1 MRLPRSDALPP
12 AKAKDIYQAARKALA
27 YGFAH
32 HRMPL
37 PKNHPGWRRYNA
49 TPYLSDTHGNRYV
62 NNYANSKAA
71 KAGYGELTADRRMQP
86 GTVAVKDSYTVTDK
100 GEVFPDALLY
110 MQKLAPG
117 RSLATGDWH
126 FVQILP
132 HGSYIGDII
141 NDNPENVA
149 FCFACHKVM
158 AEVDYLFF
166 LPRNNSKTSSPAPR
180 YPKAGLSLSPTPIVL

>member
-1 MRLPRSDALPP
+1 
-12 AKAKDIYQAARKALA
+12 
-27 YGFAH
+27 
-32 HRMPL
+32 
-37 PKNHPGWRRYNA
+37 
-49 TPYLSDTHGNRYV
+49 
-62 NNYANSKAA
+62 
-71 KAGYGELTADRRMQP
+71 MQP
-86 GTVAVKDSYTVTDK
+86 GTVAVKDSYTVIDK

-180 YPKAGLSLSPTPIVL
+180 YPKARLSLSPTPIVL